1 MALGKTNISID
12 LVRRTLGSSKTDV
25 GGLCLEDK
33 VNMFSYYK
41 PIDSQAQFTDP
52 NTDWPSNIK
61 QNFGINIPELTLPV
75 NTALNWT
82 RDKPGGGRLSPYRL
96 TDFGGY
102 EHNARPCLSSGCM
115 GTVSVNMSDTGYTT
129 RTFTFEQIPASSKTN
144 VSALNMKGIQYYYWG
159 FALLTSLTATEGK
172 LITCDKT
179 IGEGGNSITVDFFE
193 IGAGT
198 HHKYMLFVLS
208 KKKSTWTNQDE
219 WNISDLEVDPL
230 VVYHNSTFLNPV
242 PLNIFYSTLISAKM
256 TGINTDGAK
265 YTFYPFSNFTS
276 SPLLFHGT
284 QYAYV
289 KVTITN
295 IAEHEVRYTTLQE
308 VEVVSFWGTVEKGI
322 PLVLDATTG
331 NRVSMIVLAA
341 GESRD
346 YVLEIEQFAWHNGEF
361 QLDNYPT
368 GVVNSY
374 IKLGFGELLDQ
385 TGIFQIQ
392 ARNI

>member
-1 MALGKTNISID
+1 
-12 LVRRTLGSSKTDV
+12 
-25 GGLCLEDK
+25 
-33 VNMFSYYK
+33 MFSYYK
-41 PIDSQAQFTDP
+41 PIDSQAQSTDP
-52 NTDWPSNIK
+52 NTDWPANIK

-75 NTALNWT
+75 DTALNWT
-82 RDKPGGGRLSPYRL
+82 RDKPVGGRLSPYRL

-115 GTVSVNMSDTGYTT
+115 GTVSVNMSDVGYTT

-242 PLNIFYSTLISAKM
+242 PLNIFNSILMTAEM
-256 TGINTDGAK
+256 TGINTDNSSV
-265 YTFYPFSNFTS
+265 YSPFSNFTS
-276 SPLLFHGT
+276 SPLQFYGT

-295 IAEHEVRYTTLQE
+295 VAEHQINYTTLFN
-308 VEVVSFWGTVEKGI
+308 VEVVSFWGTTETGTPV
-322 PLVLDATTG
+322 VLNATTG

-346 YVLEIEQFAWHNGEF
+346 YVLEIEQFAWHNGDF

-385 TGIFQIQ
+385 TGTFQIQ

>member
-1 MALGKTNISID
+1 MALPKKPDPIIDVQRALGESSSNIK
-12 LVRRTLGSSKTDV
+12 V
-25 GGLCLEDK
+25 LCCSDK

-41 PIDSQAQFTDP
+41 PVDSGSYHDP
-52 NTDWPSNIK
+52 DTDWPANVK
-61 QNFGINIPELTLPV
+61 QNFGINIPALTLPV
-75 NTALNWT
+75 DTSLNWT
-82 RDKPGGGRLSPYRL
+82 RDKPTGGRLSPYNL
-96 TDFGGY
+96 HDFGGY
-102 EHNARPCLSSGCM
+102 EHTARPCLSSGCT

-172 LITCDKT
+172 LITSDKT

-219 WNISDLEVDPL
+219 WGINDLEVDPL
-230 VVYHNSTFLNPV
+230 VVYHNSTFINPV
-242 PLNIFYSTLISAKM
+242 PLNIFNSILISARM

-276 SPLLFHGT
+276 SPLQFYG

-295 IAEHEVRYTTLQE
+295 IAEHKVSYTTLQE
-308 VEVVSFWGTVEKGI
+308 VEVVSFWGTVEKGT
-322 PLVLDATTG
+322 PLVLNATTG
-331 NRVSMIVLAA
+331 ELVSMIVLAA
-341 GESRD
+341 RESRD
-346 YVLEIEQFAWHNGEF
+346 YVLQIEQFAWHNGEF

-385 TGIFQIQ
+385 TGTFQIQ

>member
-1 MALGKTNISID
+1 MALPKKPDPIIDVQRALGESSSNIK
-12 LVRRTLGSSKTDV
+12 V
-25 GGLCLEDK
+25 LCCSDK

-41 PIDSQAQFTDP
+41 PVDSGSYHDP
-52 NTDWPSNIK
+52 DTDWPANVK
-61 QNFGINIPELTLPV
+61 QNFGINIPALTLPV
-75 NTALNWT
+75 DTSLNWT
-82 RDKPGGGRLSPYRL
+82 RDKPTGGRLSPYNL
-96 TDFGGY
+96 HDFGGY
-102 EHNARPCLSSGCM
+102 EHTARPCLSSGCT
-115 GTVSVNMSDTGYTT
+115 GTVSVNMSDTGYTS

-230 VVYHNSTFLNPV
+230 VVYHNSTFINPV
-242 PLNIFYSTLISAKM
+242 PLNIFNSILISAKM

-276 SPLLFHGT
+276 SPLQFYG

-308 VEVVSFWGTVEKGI
+308 VEVVSFWGTVEKGT

-341 GESRD
+341 GESQD
-346 YVLEIEQFAWHNGEF
+346 YVLEIEQFAWHNGDF

-385 TGIFQIQ
+385 TGTFQIQ

>member
-1 MALGKTNISID
+1 MALPKKPDPIIDVQRALGESSSNIK
-12 LVRRTLGSSKTDV
+12 V
-25 GGLCLEDK
+25 LCCSDK

-41 PIDSQAQFTDP
+41 PVDSGSYHDP
-52 NTDWPSNIK
+52 DTDWPANVK
-61 QNFGINIPELTLPV
+61 QNFGINIPALTLPV
-75 NTALNWT
+75 DTSLNWT
-82 RDKPGGGRLSPYRL
+82 RDKPTGGRLSPYNL
-96 TDFGGY
+96 HDFGGY
-102 EHNARPCLSSGCM
+102 EHTARPCLSSGCT

-172 LITCDKT
+172 LITSDKT
-179 IGEGGNSITVDFFE
+179 IGEGGNSLTVDFFE

-208 KKKSTWTNQDE
+208 KVKSTWTNQDE

-242 PLNIFYSTLISAKM
+242 PLNIFNSILISAKM

-276 SPLLFHGT
+276 SPLQFYG

-295 IAEHEVRYTTLQE
+295 IAEHEVRYTTLL
-308 VEVVSFWGTVEKGI
+308 EVVSFWGTVEKGM

-331 NRVSMIVLAA
+331 NGVSMIVLAV

-346 YVLEIEQFAWHNGEF
+346 YVLQIEQFAWHNGEF

-385 TGIFQIQ
+385 TGTFQIQ

>member
-1 MALGKTNISID
+1 MALPKKPDPIIDVQRALGESSSNIK
-12 LVRRTLGSSKTDV
+12 V
-25 GGLCLEDK
+25 LCCSDK

-41 PIDSQAQFTDP
+41 PVDSGSYHDP
-52 NTDWPSNIK
+52 DTDWPANVK
-61 QNFGINIPELTLPV
+61 QNFGINIPALTLPV
-75 NTALNWT
+75 DTSLNWT
-82 RDKPGGGRLSPYRL
+82 RDKPTGGRLSPYNL
-96 TDFGGY
+96 HDFGGY
-102 EHNARPCLSSGCM
+102 EHTARPCLSSGCT

-172 LITCDKT
+172 LITSDKT

-219 WNISDLEVDPL
+219 WNISDLEVEPL

-242 PLNIFYSTLISAKM
+242 PLNIFNSILISAKM

-276 SPLLFHGT
+276 FPLQFYG

-295 IAEHEVRYTTLQE
+295 IAEHQINYTTLFN
-308 VEVVSFWGTVEKGI
+308 VEVVSFWGTTETGTPV
-322 PLVLDATTG
+322 VLNASTG
-331 NRVSMIVLAA
+331 NQVSGIVLAA

>member
-1 MALGKTNISID
+1 MALPKKPDHIIDVQRALGESSSNIK
-12 LVRRTLGSSKTDV
+12 V
-25 GGLCLEDK
+25 LCCSDK

-41 PIDSQAQFTDP
+41 PVDSDSYHDP
-52 NTDWPSNIK
+52 DTDWPANVK
-61 QNFGINIPELTLPV
+61 QNFGINIPALTLPV
-75 NTALNWT
+75 DTSLNWT
-82 RDKPGGGRLSPYRL
+82 RDKPTGGRLSPYNL
-96 TDFGGY
+96 HDFGGY
-102 EHNARPCLSSGCM
+102 EHTARPCLSSGCT
-115 GTVSVNMSDTGYTT
+115 GTVSVNMSDLGYTT

-242 PLNIFYSTLISAKM
+242 PLNIFNSILISAKM
-256 TGINTDGAK
+256 TGINTDNSSV
-265 YTFYPFSNFTS
+265 YSPFSNFTS
-276 SPLLFHGT
+276 SPLQFYGT

-295 IAEHEVRYTTLQE
+295 VAEHQINYTTLFN
-308 VEVVSFWGTVEKGI
+308 VEVVSFWGTTETGT

-331 NRVSMIVLAA
+331 KRVSMIVLAA

-346 YVLEIEQFAWHNGEF
+346 YVLEIEQFAWHNGDF

-385 TGIFQIQ
+385 TGTFKIQ

>member
-1 MALGKTNISID
+1 MALPKKPDPIIDVQRALGESSSNIK
-12 LVRRTLGSSKTDV
+12 V
-25 GGLCLEDK
+25 LCCSDK

-41 PIDSQAQFTDP
+41 PVDSGSYHDP
-52 NTDWPSNIK
+52 DTDWPANVK
-61 QNFGINIPELTLPV
+61 QNFGINIPALTLPV
-75 NTALNWT
+75 DTSLNWT
-82 RDKPGGGRLSPYRL
+82 RDKPTGGRLSPYNL
-96 TDFGGY
+96 HDFGGY
-102 EHNARPCLSSGCM
+102 EHTARPCLSSGCT

-172 LITCDKT
+172 LITSDKT
-179 IGEGGNSITVDFFE
+179 IGEGGNSLTVDFFE

-208 KKKSTWTNQDE
+208 KVKSTWTNQDE
-219 WNISDLEVDPL
+219 WNISDLEVEPL

-242 PLNIFYSTLISAKM
+242 PLNIFNSILISAKM

-276 SPLLFHGT
+276 SPLQFYG

-308 VEVVSFWGTVEKGI
+308 VEVVSFWGTVEKGM

-331 NRVSMIVLAA
+331 NGVSMIVLAV

-346 YVLEIEQFAWHNGEF
+346 YVLQIEQFAWHNGEF

-385 TGIFQIQ
+385 TGTFQIQ

>member
-41 PIDSQAQFTDP
+41 PIDSQAQSTDP
-52 NTDWPSNIK
+52 NTDWPANIK

-82 RDKPGGGRLSPYRL
+82 RDKPVGGRLSPYRL

-230 VVYHNSTFLNPV
+230 VVYHNST
-242 PLNIFYSTLISAKM
+242 ISSTRS
-256 TGINTDGAK
+256 
-265 YTFYPFSNFTS
+265 
-276 SPLLFHGT
+276 
-284 QYAYV
+284 
-289 KVTITN
+289 
-295 IAEHEVRYTTLQE
+295 
-308 VEVVSFWGTVEKGI
+308 
-322 PLVLDATTG
+322 
-331 NRVSMIVLAA
+331 
-341 GESRD
+341 
-346 YVLEIEQFAWHNGEF
+346 
-361 QLDNYPT
+361 
-368 GVVNSY
+368 
-374 IKLGFGELLDQ
+374 
-385 TGIFQIQ
+385 
-392 ARNI
+392 

>member
-41 PIDSQAQFTDP
+41 PIDSQAQSTDP
-52 NTDWPSNIK
+52 NTDWPANVK
-61 QNFGINIPELTLPV
+61 QNFGINIPALVLPID
-75 NTALNWT
+75 TALNWT
-82 RDKPGGGRLSPYRL
+82 RDKPTGGSLSPYRL

-102 EHNARPCLSSGCM
+102 EHTARPCLSSGCT

-230 VVYHNSTFLNPV
+230 VVYHNSTFINPV
-242 PLNIFYSTLISAKM
+242 PLNIFNSILMTAEM
-256 TGINTDGAK
+256 TGINTDNSSV
-265 YTFYPFSNFTS
+265 YSPFSNFTS
-276 SPLLFHGT
+276 FPLQFYG

-295 IAEHEVRYTTLQE
+295 IAEHQINYTTLFN
-308 VEVVSFWGTVEKGI
+308 VEVVSFWGTTETGTPV
-322 PLVLDATTG
+322 VLNASTG
-331 NRVSMIVLAA
+331 NQVSGIVLAA

>member
-1 MALGKTNISID
+1 MALPKKPDPIIDVQRALGESSSNIK
-12 LVRRTLGSSKTDV
+12 V
-25 GGLCLEDK
+25 LCCSDK

-41 PIDSQAQFTDP
+41 PVDSDSYHDP
-52 NTDWPSNIK
+52 DTDWPANVK
-61 QNFGINIPELTLPV
+61 QNFGINIPALTLPV
-75 NTALNWT
+75 DTSLNWT
-82 RDKPGGGRLSPYRL
+82 RDKPTGGRLSPYNL
-96 TDFGGY
+96 HDFGGY
-102 EHNARPCLSSGCM
+102 EHTARPCLSSGCM

-179 IGEGGNSITVDFFE
+179 IGEGGNSLTVDFFE

-230 VVYHNSTFLNPV
+230 VVYHNSTFINPV
-242 PLNIFYSTLISAKM
+242 PLNIFYSILISAKM
-256 TGINTDGAK
+256 TGINTDNSSV
-265 YTFYPFSNFTS
+265 YSPFSNFTS
-276 SPLLFHGT
+276 SPLIFHG

-295 IAEHEVRYTTLQE
+295 IAEHKVSYTTLQE
-308 VEVVSFWGTVEKGI
+308 VEVVSFWGTVEKGT
-322 PLVLDATTG
+322 PLVLNATTG
-331 NRVSMIVLAA
+331 ELVSMIVLAA

-346 YVLEIEQFAWHNGEF
+346 YVLQIEQFAWHNGEF

-385 TGIFQIQ
+385 TGTFQIQ

>member
-1 MALGKTNISID
+1 MALPKKPDPIIDVQRALGESSSNIK
-12 LVRRTLGSSKTDV
+12 V
-25 GGLCLEDK
+25 LCCSDK

-41 PIDSQAQFTDP
+41 PVDSGSYHDP
-52 NTDWPSNIK
+52 DTDWPANVK
-61 QNFGINIPELTLPV
+61 QNFGINIPALTLPV
-75 NTALNWT
+75 DTSLNWT
-82 RDKPGGGRLSPYRL
+82 RDKPTGGRLSPYNL
-96 TDFGGY
+96 HDFGGY
-102 EHNARPCLSSGCM
+102 EHTARPCLSSGCT

-144 VSALNMKGIQYYYWG
+144 VSALNMKGIQHYYWG

-230 VVYHNSTFLNPV
+230 VVYHNSTFINPV
-242 PLNIFYSTLISAKM
+242 PLNIFNSILMTAEM
-256 TGINTDGAK
+256 TGINTDNSSV
-265 YTFYPFSNFTS
+265 YSPFSNFTS
-276 SPLLFHGT
+276 FPLQFYG

-295 IAEHEVRYTTLQE
+295 IAEHQINYTTLFN
-308 VEVVSFWGTVEKGI
+308 VEVVSFWGTTETGTPV
-322 PLVLDATTG
+322 VLNASTG
-331 NRVSMIVLAA
+331 NQVSGIVLAA

-346 YVLEIEQFAWHNGEF
+346 YVLQIEQFAWHNGEF

-385 TGIFQIQ
+385 TGTFQIQ

>member
-1 MALGKTNISID
+1 MALPKKPDPIIDVQRALGESSSNIK
-12 LVRRTLGSSKTDV
+12 V
-25 GGLCLEDK
+25 LCCSDK

-41 PIDSQAQFTDP
+41 PVDSGSYHDP
-52 NTDWPSNIK
+52 DTDWPANVK
-61 QNFGINIPELTLPV
+61 QNFGINIPALTLPV
-75 NTALNWT
+75 DTSLNWT
-82 RDKPGGGRLSPYRL
+82 RDKPTGGRLSPYNL
-96 TDFGGY
+96 HDFGGY
-102 EHNARPCLSSGCM
+102 EHTARPCLSSGCT

-172 LITCDKT
+172 LITSDKT

-230 VVYHNSTFLNPV
+230 VVYHNSTFINPV
-242 PLNIFYSTLISAKM
+242 PLNIFNSILMTAEM
-256 TGINTDGAK
+256 TGINTDNSSV
-265 YTFYPFSNFTS
+265 YSPFSNFTS
-276 SPLLFHGT
+276 FPLQFYG

-341 GESRD
+341 GESQD

-385 TGIFQIQ
+385 TGTFQIQ

>member
-1 MALGKTNISID
+1 MALPKKPDPIIDVQRALGESSSNIK
-12 LVRRTLGSSKTDV
+12 V
-25 GGLCLEDK
+25 LCCSDK

-41 PIDSQAQFTDP
+41 PVDSGSYHDP
-52 NTDWPSNIK
+52 DTDWPANVK
-61 QNFGINIPELTLPV
+61 QNFGINIPALTLPV
-75 NTALNWT
+75 DTSLNWT
-82 RDKPGGGRLSPYRL
+82 RDKPTGGRLSPYNL
-96 TDFGGY
+96 HDFGGY
-102 EHNARPCLSSGCM
+102 EHTARPCLSSGCT

-230 VVYHNSTFLNPV
+230 VVYHNSTFINPV
-242 PLNIFYSTLISAKM
+242 PLNIFNSILISAKM

-276 SPLLFHGT
+276 SPLLFHG

-308 VEVVSFWGTVEKGI
+308 VEVVSFWGTVEKGM

-346 YVLEIEQFAWHNGEF
+346 YVLQIEQFAWHNGEF

-374 IKLGFGELLDQ
+374 IKLGFSELLDQ

>member
-1 MALGKTNISID
+1 MALPKKPDPIIDVQRALGESSSNIK
-12 LVRRTLGSSKTDV
+12 V
-25 GGLCLEDK
+25 LCCSDK

-41 PIDSQAQFTDP
+41 PVDSGSYHDP
-52 NTDWPSNIK
+52 DTDWPANVK
-61 QNFGINIPELTLPV
+61 QNFGINIPALTLPV
-75 NTALNWT
+75 DTSLNWT
-82 RDKPGGGRLSPYRL
+82 RDKPTGGRLSPYNL
-96 TDFGGY
+96 HDFGGY
-102 EHNARPCLSSGCM
+102 EHTARPCLSSGCT
-115 GTVSVNMSDTGYTT
+115 GTVSVNMSDTGYTS

-230 VVYHNSTFLNPV
+230 VVYHNSTFINPV
-242 PLNIFYSTLISAKM
+242 PLNIFNSILISAKM

-276 SPLLFHGT
+276 SPLLFHG

-308 VEVVSFWGTVEKGI
+308 VEVVSFWGTVEKGM

>member
-1 MALGKTNISID
+1 MALPKKPDPIIDVQRALGESSSNIK
-12 LVRRTLGSSKTDV
+12 V
-25 GGLCLEDK
+25 LCCSDK

-41 PIDSQAQFTDP
+41 PVDSGSYHDP
-52 NTDWPSNIK
+52 DTDWPANVK
-61 QNFGINIPELTLPV
+61 QNFGINIPALTLPV
-75 NTALNWT
+75 DTALNWT
-82 RDKPGGGRLSPYRL
+82 RDKPTGGRLSPYNL
-96 TDFGGY
+96 HDFGGY
-102 EHNARPCLSSGCM
+102 EHTARPCLSSGCT
-115 GTVSVNMSDTGYTT
+115 GTVSVNMSDTGYTS

-230 VVYHNSTFLNPV
+230 VVYHNSTFINPV
-242 PLNIFYSTLISAKM
+242 PLNIFNSILISAKM

-276 SPLLFHGT
+276 SPLQFYG

-341 GESRD
+341 GESQD
-346 YVLEIEQFAWHNGEF
+346 YVLEIEQFAWHNGDF

-385 TGIFQIQ
+385 TGTFQIQ

>member
-41 PIDSQAQFTDP
+41 PIDSQAQSTDP
-52 NTDWPSNIK
+52 NTDWPANVK
-61 QNFGINIPELTLPV
+61 QNFGINIPALTLPV
-75 NTALNWT
+75 DTSLNWT
-82 RDKPGGGRLSPYRL
+82 RDKPTGGRLSPYNL
-96 TDFGGY
+96 HDFGGY
-102 EHNARPCLSSGCM
+102 EHTARPCLSSGCT

-230 VVYHNSTFLNPV
+230 VVYHNSTFINPV
-242 PLNIFYSTLISAKM
+242 PLNIFNSILMTAEM
-256 TGINTDGAK
+256 TGINTDNSSV
-265 YTFYPFSNFTS
+265 YSPFSNFTS
-276 SPLLFHGT
+276 FPLQLYG

-295 IAEHEVRYTTLQE
+295 IAEHQINYTTLFN
-308 VEVVSFWGTVEKGI
+308 VEVVSFWGTTETGTPV
-322 PLVLDATTG
+322 VLNASTG
-331 NRVSMIVLAA
+331 NQVSGIVLAA

-346 YVLEIEQFAWHNGEF
+346 YVLQIEQFAWHNGEF

-385 TGIFQIQ
+385 TGTFQIQ

>member
-1 MALGKTNISID
+1 MALPKKPDPIIDVQRALGESSSNIK
-12 LVRRTLGSSKTDV
+12 V
-25 GGLCLEDK
+25 LCCSDK

-41 PIDSQAQFTDP
+41 PVDSGSYHDP
-52 NTDWPSNIK
+52 DTDWPANVK
-61 QNFGINIPELTLPV
+61 QNFGINIPALTLPV
-75 NTALNWT
+75 DTSLNWT
-82 RDKPGGGRLSPYRL
+82 RDKPTGGRLSPYNL
-96 TDFGGY
+96 HDFGGY
-102 EHNARPCLSSGCM
+102 EHTARPCLSSGCM

-230 VVYHNSTFLNPV
+230 VVYHNSTFINPV
-242 PLNIFYSTLISAKM
+242 PLNIFNSILISAKM

-276 SPLLFHGT
+276 SPLIFHG

-295 IAEHEVRYTTLQE
+295 IAEHKVSYTTLQE
-308 VEVVSFWGTVEKGI
+308 VEVVSFWGTVEKGT
-322 PLVLDATTG
+322 PLVLNATTG
-331 NRVSMIVLAA
+331 ELVSMIVLAA

-346 YVLEIEQFAWHNGEF
+346 YVLQIEQFAWHNGEF

-385 TGIFQIQ
+385 TGTFQIQ

>member
-1 MALGKTNISID
+1 MALPKKPDPIIDVQRALGESSSNIK
-12 LVRRTLGSSKTDV
+12 V
-25 GGLCLEDK
+25 LCCSDK

-41 PIDSQAQFTDP
+41 PVDSGSYHDP
-52 NTDWPSNIK
+52 DTDWPANVK
-61 QNFGINIPELTLPV
+61 QNFGINIPALTLPV
-75 NTALNWT
+75 DTALNWT
-82 RDKPGGGRLSPYRL
+82 RDKPTGGRLSPYNL
-96 TDFGGY
+96 HDFGGY
-102 EHNARPCLSSGCM
+102 EHTARPCLSSGCM
-115 GTVSVNMSDTGYTT
+115 GTVSVNMSDTGYTS

-230 VVYHNSTFLNPV
+230 VVYHNSTFINPV
-242 PLNIFYSTLISAKM
+242 PLNIFNSILISAKM

-276 SPLLFHGT
+276 SPLQFYG

-308 VEVVSFWGTVEKGI
+308 VEVVSFWGTVEKGT

-341 GESRD
+341 GESQD
-346 YVLEIEQFAWHNGEF
+346 YVLEIEQFAWHNGDF

-385 TGIFQIQ
+385 TGTFQIQ

>member
-1 MALGKTNISID
+1 
-12 LVRRTLGSSKTDV
+12 
-25 GGLCLEDK
+25 
-33 VNMFSYYK
+33 MFSYYK
-41 PIDSQAQFTDP
+41 PVDSGSYHDP
-52 NTDWPSNIK
+52 DTDWPANVK
-61 QNFGINIPELTLPV
+61 QNFGINIPALTLPV
-75 NTALNWT
+75 DTSLNWT
-82 RDKPGGGRLSPYRL
+82 RDKPTGGRLSPYNL
-96 TDFGGY
+96 HDFGGY
-102 EHNARPCLSSGCM
+102 EHTARPCLSSGCT

-242 PLNIFYSTLISAKM
+242 PLNIFNSILISAKM
-256 TGINTDGAK
+256 AGINTDGAK

-276 SPLLFHGT
+276 SPLLFHGP

-308 VEVVSFWGTVEKGI
+308 VEVVSFWGTVEKGT

-346 YVLEIEQFAWHNGEF
+346 YVLEIEQFAWHNGDF

>member
-41 PIDSQAQFTDP
+41 PIDSQAQSTDP
-52 NTDWPSNIK
+52 NTDWPANIK

-75 NTALNWT
+75 DTALNWT
-82 RDKPGGGRLSPYRL
+82 RDKPVGGRLSPYRL

-102 EHNARPCLSSGCM
+102 EHTARPCLSSGCT

-230 VVYHNSTFLNPV
+230 VVYHNSTFINPV
-242 PLNIFYSTLISAKM
+242 PLNIFNSILMTAEM
-256 TGINTDGAK
+256 TGINTDNSSV
-265 YTFYPFSNFTS
+265 YSPFSNFTS
-276 SPLLFHGT
+276 FPLQFYG

-295 IAEHEVRYTTLQE
+295 IAEHQINYTTLFN
-308 VEVVSFWGTVEKGI
+308 VEVVSFWGTTETGTPV
-322 PLVLDATTG
+322 VLNASTG
-331 NRVSMIVLAA
+331 NQVSGIIL
-341 GESRD
+341 GDGRKRD
-346 YVLEIEQFAWHNGEF
+346 APRIGCHNGK
-361 QLDNYPT
+361 Q
-368 GVVNSY
+368 
-374 IKLGFGELLDQ
+374 GFDDCFGCRGKPGLCTTDRA
-385 TGIFQIQ
+385 IRM
-392 ARNI
+392 A

>member
-1 MALGKTNISID
+1 MALPKKPDPIIDVQRALGESSSNIK
-12 LVRRTLGSSKTDV
+12 V
-25 GGLCLEDK
+25 LCCSDK

-41 PIDSQAQFTDP
+41 PVDSGSYHDP
-52 NTDWPSNIK
+52 DTDWPANVK
-61 QNFGINIPELTLPV
+61 QNFGINIPALTLPV
-75 NTALNWT
+75 DTSLNWT
-82 RDKPGGGRLSPYRL
+82 RDKPTGGRLSPYNL
-96 TDFGGY
+96 HDFGGY
-102 EHNARPCLSSGCM
+102 EHTARPCLSSGCT

-230 VVYHNSTFLNPV
+230 VVYHNSTFINPV
-242 PLNIFYSTLISAKM
+242 PLNIFNSILMTAEM
-256 TGINTDGAK
+256 TGINTDNSSV
-265 YTFYPFSNFTS
+265 YSPFSNFTS
-276 SPLLFHGT
+276 SPLQFYGT

-295 IAEHEVRYTTLQE
+295 VAEHQINYTTLFN
-308 VEVVSFWGTVEKGI
+308 VEVVSFWGTTETGTPV
-322 PLVLDATTG
+322 VLNATTG

-346 YVLEIEQFAWHNGEF
+346 YVLEIEQFAWHNGDF

-385 TGIFQIQ
+385 TGTFQIQ

>member
-1 MALGKTNISID
+1 MALGKKNISID

-41 PIDSQAQFTDP
+41 PVDSDSYHDP
-52 NTDWPSNIK
+52 DTDWPANVK
-61 QNFGINIPELTLPV
+61 QNFGINIPALTLPV
-75 NTALNWT
+75 DTSLNWT
-82 RDKPGGGRLSPYRL
+82 RDKPTGGRLSPYNL
-96 TDFGGY
+96 HDFGGY

-115 GTVSVNMSDTGYTT
+115 GTVSVNMSDLGYTT

-144 VSALNMKGIQYYYWG
+144 VSALNMKGIQHYYWG

-208 KKKSTWTNQDE
+208 NKKSTWTNQDE
-219 WNISDLEVDPL
+219 WSISDLEVDPL
-230 VVYHNSTFLNPV
+230 VVYHNSTFINPV
-242 PLNIFYSTLISAKM
+242 PLNIFNLTLMTAKM
-256 TGINTDGAK
+256 TGINADNSSV
-265 YTFYPFSNFTS
+265 YSPFSNFTS

-295 IAEHEVRYTTLQE
+295 IAEHQINYTTLFNM
-308 VEVVSFWGTVEKGI
+308 EVVSFWGTTETGT

-331 NRVSMIVLAA
+331 KRVSMIVLDAR
-341 GESRD
+341 ESRD
-346 YVLEIEQFAWHNGEF
+346 YVLEIEQFAWHNGEL

-385 TGIFQIQ
+385 TGTFQIQ

>member
-41 PIDSQAQFTDP
+41 PIDSQAQSTDP
-52 NTDWPSNIK
+52 NTDWPANIK

-75 NTALNWT
+75 DTALNWT
-82 RDKPGGGRLSPYRL
+82 RDKPTGGRLSPYNL
-96 TDFGGY
+96 HDFGGY
-102 EHNARPCLSSGCM
+102 EHTARPCLSSGCM
-115 GTVSVNMSDTGYTT
+115 GTVSVNMSDLGYTT

-144 VSALNMKGIQYYYWG
+144 VSALNMKGIQHYYWG

-230 VVYHNSTFLNPV
+230 VVYHNSTFINPV
-242 PLNIFYSTLISAKM
+242 PLNIFNSILMTAEM
-256 TGINTDGAK
+256 TGINTDNSSV
-265 YTFYPFSNFTS
+265 YSPFSNFTS
-276 SPLLFHGT
+276 FPLQFYG

-295 IAEHEVRYTTLQE
+295 IAEHQINYTTLFN
-308 VEVVSFWGTVEKGI
+308 VEVVSFWGTTETGTPV
-322 PLVLDATTG
+322 VLNASTG
-331 NRVSMIVLAA
+331 NQVSGIVLAA

-346 YVLEIEQFAWHNGEF
+346 YVLQIEQFAWHNGEL

-385 TGIFQIQ
+385 TGTFQIQ

>member
-1 MALGKTNISID
+1 
-12 LVRRTLGSSKTDV
+12 
-25 GGLCLEDK
+25 
-33 VNMFSYYK
+33 MFSYYK
-41 PIDSQAQFTDP
+41 PVDSGSYHDP
-52 NTDWPSNIK
+52 DTDWPANVK
-61 QNFGINIPELTLPV
+61 QNFGINIPALTLPV
-75 NTALNWT
+75 DTSLNWT
-82 RDKPGGGRLSPYRL
+82 RDKPTGGRLSPYNL
-96 TDFGGY
+96 HDFGGY
-102 EHNARPCLSSGCM
+102 EHTARPCLSSGCT
-115 GTVSVNMSDTGYTT
+115 GTVSVNMSDVGYTT

-144 VSALNMKGIQYYYWG
+144 VSALNMKGIQHYYWG

-242 PLNIFYSTLISAKM
+242 PLNIFNSILMTAEM
-256 TGINTDGAK
+256 TGINTDNSSV
-265 YTFYPFSNFTS
+265 YSPFSNFTS
-276 SPLLFHGT
+276 SPLQFYGT

-295 IAEHEVRYTTLQE
+295 VAEHQINYTTLFN
-308 VEVVSFWGTVEKGI
+308 VEVVSFWGTTETGTPV
-322 PLVLDATTG
+322 VLNATTG

-346 YVLEIEQFAWHNGEF
+346 YVLEIEQFAWHNGDF

-385 TGIFQIQ
+385 TGTFQIQ

>member
-1 MALGKTNISID
+1 
-12 LVRRTLGSSKTDV
+12 
-25 GGLCLEDK
+25 
-33 VNMFSYYK
+33 MFSYYK
-41 PIDSQAQFTDP
+41 PVDSGSYHDP
-52 NTDWPSNIK
+52 DTDWPANVK
-61 QNFGINIPELTLPV
+61 QNFGINIPALTLPV
-75 NTALNWT
+75 DTSLNWT
-82 RDKPGGGRLSPYRL
+82 RDKPTGGRLSPYNL
-96 TDFGGY
+96 HDFGGY
-102 EHNARPCLSSGCM
+102 EHTARPCLSSGCT

-179 IGEGGNSITVDFFE
+179 IGEGGNSLTVDFFE

-208 KKKSTWTNQDE
+208 NKKSTWTNQDE

-230 VVYHNSTFLNPV
+230 VVYHNSTFINPV
-242 PLNIFYSTLISAKM
+242 PLNIFNSILMSAKM
-256 TGINTDGAK
+256 TGINTDNSSV
-265 YTFYPFSNFTS
+265 YSPFSNFAS
-276 SPLLFHGT
+276 SPLQFYG

-295 IAEHEVRYTTLQE
+295 IAEHQISYTTLFD
-308 VEVVSFWGTVEKGI
+308 VEVVSFWGTVEKGT

-331 NRVSMIVLAA
+331 NRVSMIVLAK

-385 TGIFQIQ
+385 TGTFQIR